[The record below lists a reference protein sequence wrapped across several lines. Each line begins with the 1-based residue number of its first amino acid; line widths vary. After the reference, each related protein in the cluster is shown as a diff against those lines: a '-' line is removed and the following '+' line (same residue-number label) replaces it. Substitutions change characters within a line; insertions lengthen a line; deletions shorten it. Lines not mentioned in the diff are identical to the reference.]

1 MLANHIQVLHK
12 VDAEE
17 KKPAQDTVQG
27 AANPGYRTGEVATV
41 DKPFQC
47 EHCDKCFTEYLTL
60 STHVDHYHGFQRRCN
75 IEGCEAVITSIQD
88 YVQHY
93 VNHADPDFKMPED
106 FKEKVKLNLPCPMC
120 NITVQGVWKYFQH
133 TYTHDREPRFRC
145 PVCGKRTHKVQNFKD
160 HLYRHKFGSAPGS
173 GTAAKIAKAAAQNE
187 LLLNSGIQH
196 VCTVCGPGKV
206 FSDLAKLRYHQEEH
220 IPKEEWK
227 FNCEICDTAF
237 PSASRLKLHTANV
250 HSAASIECVVCG
262 QVFANKHQVQLHM
275 REAHTNPIDSAV
287 FQCMDCDNRETTL
300 VSARKH
306 FRQVHQDKPFTCNIC
321 KNSFVKESGLHLHL
335 VEEHAETVGGTSLDD
350 GLPQACAFCGMKF
363 KKASLRLRHTRYMHL
378 TDTIDIRDTSDKE
391 VVEVVGDHIAEL
403 DAESGNIIKL
413 HSIP

>member
-12 VDAEE
+12 ADKEE
-17 KKPAQDTVQG
+17 KKSAQDASQG
-27 AANPGYRTGEVATV
+27 ALDAGHRTGEVATV

-75 IEGCEAVITSIQD
+75 VEGCEAAINSIQE

-93 VNHADPDFKMPED
+93 VSHADPNFKMPED
-106 FKEKVKLNLPCPMC
+106 FKEKIKLNLPCPIC

-160 HLYRHKFGSAPGS
+160 HLYRHKFGSAPGAA
-173 GTAAKIAKAAAQNE
+173 TAAKNAKAAARNE
-187 LLLNSGIQH
+187 LLLNSGI
-196 VCTVCGPGKV
+196 P
-206 FSDLAKLRYHQEEH
+206 
-220 IPKEEWK
+220 P
-227 FNCEICDTAF
+227 
-237 PSASRLKLHTANV
+237 
-250 HSAASIECVVCG
+250 IE
-262 QVFANKHQVQLHM
+262 NKHPVQLHM
-275 REAHTNPIDSAV
+275 REALTNPVDSAV
-287 FQCMDCDNRETTL
+287 FQCMDCDNRETSL

-306 FRQVHQDKPFTCNIC
+306 FRQVHQDKPFTCNLC
-321 KNSFVKESGLHLHL
+321 KNSFVKESDLHLHL
-335 VEEHAETVGGTSLDD
+335 IEEHAETVGGNSLDD
-350 GLPQACAFCGMKF
+350 GLPQPCTFCGMKF
-363 KKASLRLRHTRYMHL
+363 KKSSLRLRHTRYMHL

-403 DAESGNIIKL
+403 DAGSGNIIKL